1 MRFILEEHRTF
12 WGSKKQRGLDKL
24 KDGLERLGLEGLN
37 NKMSDHE
44 LDAVSCAFV
53 GKLFLEGKI
62 VIYGNALECIV
73 MPK

>member
-1 MRFILEEHRTF
+1 MV
-12 WGSKKQRGLDKL
+12 
-24 KDGLERLGLEGLN
+24 ERLGLEGLN

-53 GKLFLEGKI
+53 GKLFLEGKS